1 MRLER
6 DETVFEELLDRRFI
20 VGNVKV
26 IGSDDLLNSHF
37 FDPFIKFFITR
48 ALLNLILIL
57 IKFIRLQYLIANL
70 APFKGKF
77 QSLMYRRDPT
87 AL

>member
-1 MRLER
+1 MGLER
-6 DETVFEELLDRRFI
+6 DETVLEELLDRSFI

-26 IGSDDLLNSHF
+26 IGSDDLLNCNF

-48 ALLNLILIL
+48 TLPNLLFIL
-57 IKFIRLQYLIANL
+57 IKLIRLQYLIANL
-70 APFKGKF
+70 APFEGKF

>member
-1 MRLER
+1 VRLER
-6 DETVFEELLDRRFI
+6 DETVLKELLDRGFI
-20 VGNVKV
+20 VSNVKV
-26 IGSDDLLNSHF
+26 IGSDDLLNSNF

-48 ALLNLILIL
+48 ALPNLIFIL
-57 IKFIRLQYLIANL
+57 IKLIGLQYLIANL
-70 APFKGKF
+70 APFEGKF